1 MTFSTHTPEETKQL
15 AARLASSLQGGEIL
29 ALQGDLGSGK
39 TTFVQ
44 GLGEALGVKAYVRS
58 PSFTLMN
65 IYPTS
70 HPTIHF
76 LVHLDCYRLGPLCD
90 LQGLELEEWLKRPDV
105 IIAIEWPPHHLAI
118 KEPTICIAFE
128 MVNAQTRTISLPLQ
142 AKKP

>member
-15 AARLASSLQGGEIL
+15 AVQLASSLQGGEIL
-29 ALQGDLGSGK
+29 ALEGDLGSGK

-65 IYPTS
+65 IYHTS

-90 LQGLELEEWLKRPDV
+90 LQGLELEEWLHRSDV
-105 IIAIEWPPHHLAI
+105 IIVIEWPPHHLLNKNVSI
-118 KEPTICIAFE
+118 SIIFE
-128 MVNAQTRTISLPLQ
+128 MINAQTRNISLPLS
-142 AKKP
+142 P